1 MNIVTED
8 ENKAQKTNTQPRVS
22 KPESAPASG
31 LKRIARRTTKN
42 LNTPSIKDALQGRQN
57 EQSDISAKE
66 QHQLFSANDEA
77 EEFTKEQL
85 EVQWKQFV
93 SRLEDRP
100 NLQSTLSTIPEIK
113 DDFQL
118 YLPIENTIQENL
130 INGIK
135 PELVSFLRKELK
147 NSKIHL
153 ITEITEKTTGRIIYT
168 DEERY
173 KELLKK
179 NPSLAL
185 LKQKFNL
192 DFN

>member
-1 MNIVTED
+1 MNIVTE
-8 ENKAQKTNTQPRVS
+8 EQRNSQKPQKPISES
-22 KPESAPASG
+22 KPEPPPANEY
-31 LKRIARRTTKN
+31 KRIAKRTAKN
-42 LNTPSIKDALQGRQN
+42 LNTPSIKNALLGNQQ
-57 EQSDISAKE
+57 ETQEISAKE
-66 QHQLFSANDEA
+66 QHELYNANDEA
-77 EEFTKEQL
+77 EEFTEEQL
-85 EVQWKQFV
+85 EKEWKLFI
-93 SRLEDRP
+93 SRLDDRP
-100 NLQSTLSTIPEIK
+100 NLQSTLSTVPNLKEN
-113 DDFQL
+113 FQL

-147 NSKIHL
+147 NSKIQL

-173 KELLKK
+173 EELLKK
-179 NPSLAL
+179 NSSLAL